1 MEEVIVKI
9 LLIVITTFC
18 FVAIIMPFIKKLAM
32 QIGAVDIPRTR
43 HIHTKPMPKM
53 GGIGIFLGFLLGYML
68 FSETSVQMNSILI
81 GGFLIILIGL
91 IDDMTELKPS
101 VKFIGQLASACVIVF
116 YGQFLL
122 DNVSAFGIDLHF
134 GILAYPIT
142 VFFILGCI
150 NCINLIDGLDGLS
163 GGISSIY
170 FLTVGIIATI
180 QGHFGLDFVL
190 SFVMLGSTL
199 GFLVH
204 NFHPASIFAGD
215 SGSMFMGFII
225 SVIALLGFKNVTMT
239 SLIIPLLIL
248 AIPIL
253 DTLFA
258 IIRRLLKGESPS
270 KADKFH
276 IHHQLLNR
284 NFSQTATVLIIYFID
299 LLFAFASI
307 LYVLKDRTLGYIVYG
322 VLTVIVFIFII
333 KTNVVIDK
341 DNNIIID
348 KIKKIKHDKEENDNI
363 IKKKDN
369 KIKNKTKKY
378 RTAMFFFEYYIK
390 L

>member
-1 MEEVIVKI
+1 MEEVIVRI
-9 LLIVITTFC
+9 LLIIVTTFS
-18 FVAIIMPFIKKLAM
+18 FVAIIMPFIKKLAV

-43 HIHTKPMPKM
+43 HIHTKIMPKM

-122 DNVSAFGIDLHF
+122 ENVSAFGINLHF

-142 VFFILGCI
+142 IFFILGCI

-170 FLTVGIIATI
+170 FLTVGIIATL

-239 SLIIPLLIL
+239 SLIIPLLVL

-307 LYVLKDRTLGYIVYG
+307 LYVLKDRTIGYIVYAILTIIV
-322 VLTVIVFIFII
+322 VLFII

-348 KIKKIKHDKEENDNI
+348 KIKKIKHEHDEKNADSVENKKDSN
-363 IKKKDN
+363 KKKHH
-369 KIKNKTKKY
+369 KK
-378 RTAMFFFEYYIK
+378 
-390 L
+390 